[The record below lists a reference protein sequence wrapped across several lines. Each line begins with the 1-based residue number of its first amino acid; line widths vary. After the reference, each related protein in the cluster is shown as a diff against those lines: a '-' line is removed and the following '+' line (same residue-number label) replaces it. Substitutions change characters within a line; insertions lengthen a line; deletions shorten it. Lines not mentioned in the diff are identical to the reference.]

1 MMNSLFKDWRVVCVS
16 VSVPGVMTTEVGS
29 DTDVKK
35 EPEKVPE
42 VQQQTDQPD
51 EPADSA
57 ASASADQPQ
66 VELMSMHAL

>member
-1 MMNSLFKDWRVVCVS
+1 
-16 VSVPGVMTTEVGS
+16 MTTELGS
-29 DTDVKK
+29 EADVKK

-51 EPADSA
+51 KPADSA